1 MRELYAGVDLGG
13 TNIKAVLATA
23 EGEIV
28 ASGSRETASHL
39 GPEGVLQRVAALVR
53 ELAARAQRPPA
64 ALGMGV
70 PGLLDLKRGVSLFLP
85 NFPTN
90 WRNVPIRE
98 VLERELGCS
107 VDILNDVRTATL
119 GELLYGY
126 GREVDSFVLFTI
138 GTGIGGGVVIDRKL
152 RLGTLGA
159 AGELGHQ
166 TVVADGPPC
175 GCGNRGCLEAVASG
189 PALAGAGVRLIRNG
203 LAPHLH
209 ELAGGDLN
217 RVTPE
222 LMAQAAREGEGTVRA
237 ELLRAAEYLGI
248 GVANVVTALH
258 PEMVLLGGGVAQ
270 MGDLLLEPIREVVR
284 RRVRMFPVDGVV
296 IDRPRLVENAGTL
309 GGVALA
315 VERCRGN
322 FPFPGEGDKQL

>member
-1 MRELYAGVDLGG
+1 MSELYAGVDLGG

-23 EGEIV
+23 EGEV
-28 ASGSRETASHL
+28 VVSDATETASHL
-39 GPEGVLQRVAALVR
+39 GPDGVLERVAALVQ
-53 ELAARAQRPPA
+53 ELAGRAGTPPV

-70 PGLLDLKRGVSLFLP
+70 PGLLDLKRGISLFLP

-98 VLERELGCS
+98 ALQRALGCP

-119 GELLYGY
+119 GELMYGY

-138 GTGIGGGVVIDRKL
+138 GTGIGGGVVIDRRL
-152 RLGTLGA
+152 RLGPLGA

-166 TVVADGPPC
+166 TILGEGPLC
-175 GCGNRGCLEAVASG
+175 GCGNRGCLEALASG
-189 PALAGAGVRLIRNG
+189 PAIAAAGVRLIRNG
-203 LAPHLH
+203 LAPRLH

-222 LMAQAAREGEGTVRA
+222 LMARAAEEGEESVRA
-237 ELLRAAEYLGI
+237 ELLRVAEYLGI

-258 PEMVLLGGGVAQ
+258 PDLVLLGGGVAK
-270 MGDLLLEPIREVVR
+270 MGDLLLEPVREVVR

-315 VERCRGN
+315 VERRRGN
-322 FPFPGEGDKQL
+322 FPFPGEAG